1 MKTRRPMVIPLAIA
15 AISVAVTAYITWLMV
30 RADAH
35 RWTQAGFAIGPEL
48 KFVFFFSVVIGGV
61 AFAISRRLIHGPA
74 IVYNDWILTI
84 PALPKQES
92 GYRESKSITVADLL
106 DRLARRGYQLSATA
120 VDVHGEKVGPMDA
133 RAALAGVAVSF
144 KDPRLGGWSSSLVL
158 RISAM
163 TEHSAG
169 IGAVET
175 RDVKGAGYQELA
187 TFVIAELDGL
197 IPGVRYKLGNSGLSA
212 DLASELHAL
221 LPTAPLA
228 LAPRKP

>member
-1 MKTRRPMVIPLAIA
+1 MRTRRPTLIPLAIA
-15 AISVAVTAYITWLMV
+15 AVIVAVTAYGAWMMV
-30 RADAH
+30 RADAS
-35 RWTQAGFAIGPEL
+35 RWTRAPEF
-48 KFVFFFSVVIGGV
+48 KFVIFFSVVAGIA
-61 AFAISRRLIHGPA
+61 AFGLSRRLIHGPA

-106 DRLARRGYQLSATA
+106 DRLARRSYQLSATA
-120 VDVHGEKVGPMDA
+120 VDVQGEKVGPMDA

-144 KDPRLGGWSSSLVL
+144 KDPRLGGWSSCLVL

-163 TEHSAG
+163 TEHSTG

-175 RDVKGAGYQELA
+175 RDVKGTGYQELA